1 MYSGVS
7 MYRYSCHTAQIHT
20 SAVPNKVITTA
31 VLQYISWRTSYS
43 RLDWPFAPSHS
54 SSEYYATYNRSSHY
68 GLAMARSSRF
78 GSIIAH
84 SYPVIRRC
92 NTPFAPSGS
101 GCSTPG
107 PKVLYTKPV
116 RAWARPGYMH
126 VFHTRFRYGANLA
139 YNNNSLTH
147 YARGT
152 PLSYWTL
159 AAHRSAGS
167 GSISLV
173 IYILFTVPLLY
184 LFAIA
189 VTWF

>member
-1 MYSGVS
+1 MLTAVSVVTYYLLAISLSDRILYFMYSGVS

-84 SYPVIRRC
+84 SYPV
-92 NTPFAPSGS
+92 FA
-101 GCSTPG
+101 
-107 PKVLYTKPV
+107 
-116 RAWARPGYMH
+116 
-126 VFHTRFRYGANLA
+126 
-139 YNNNSLTH
+139 
-147 YARGT
+147 
-152 PLSYWTL
+152 L
-159 AAHRSAGS
+159 AAAGVTHHS
-167 GSISLV
+167 PLAGAGVLHQALRCYTPNPLGLGLGRDICMFSILA
-173 IYILFTVPLLY
+173 
-184 LFAIA
+184 FATALTLRTII
-189 VTWF
+189 TR

>member
-1 MYSGVS
+1 MQRTTVHPIMDWQWLDRLVSGLLL
-7 MYRYSCHTAQIHT
+7 HTFLWLIH
-20 SAVPNKVITTA
+20 
-31 VLQYISWRTSYS
+31 
-43 RLDWPFAPSHS
+43 PS
-54 SSEYYATYNRSSHY
+54 TI
-68 GLAMARSSRF
+68 GL
-78 GSIIAH
+78 
-84 SYPVIRRC
+84 
-92 NTPFAPSGS
+92 T
-101 GCSTPG
+101 
-107 PKVLYTKPV
+107 
-116 RAWARPGYMH
+116 H